1 MRLTECDP
9 RISQLRALYHRRG
22 NSAIVLTQPMNLS
35 WLLGG
40 RMQIGIA
47 GSGAVCTA
55 VINDAEVVLITNNIE
70 ARRLQEEEV
79 GDVPRILA
87 LPWADGE
94 PAVQAQAELAGNAP
108 LLEADCAEELQ
119 QLRSCLQGTQ
129 EQEAAQVAALCSSAV
144 ERAVLLIHPGMTEW
158 EASGVLSG
166 CAVANGL
173 IPNVLFTPADEHI
186 ARYRH
191 ALSGP
196 YPLKKNDDAVHGST
210 EKRALCKH
218 YTVC

>member
-119 QLRSCLQGTQ
+119 QLRC
-129 EQEAAQVAALCSSAV
+129 AAARWSGRSCSS
-144 ERAVLLIHPGMTEW
+144 
-158 EASGVLSG
+158 
-166 CAVANGL
+166 
-173 IPNVLFTPADEHI
+173 IPA
-186 ARYRH
+186 
-191 ALSGP
+191 
-196 YPLKKNDDAVHGST
+196 
-210 EKRALCKH
+210 
-218 YTVC
+218 

>member
-1 MRLTECDP
+1 
-9 RISQLRALYHRRG
+9 
-22 NSAIVLTQPMNLS
+22 MNLS

-94 PAVQAQAELAGNAP
+94 PAVQAQAELAGSG
-108 LLEADCAEELQ
+108 
-119 QLRSCLQGTQ
+119 LRRGT
-129 EQEAAQVAALCSSAV
+129 AAAALLPAGDAGAGSGAGRSAV
-144 ERAVLLIHPGMTEW
+144 QQRGGAGGPAHPSRHDGMGSFRRTVRLRGGERIDPQ
-158 EASGVLSG
+158 
-166 CAVANGL
+166 CAVYTCGRAHC
-173 IPNVLFTPADEHI
+173 T
-186 ARYRH
+186 
-191 ALSGP
+191 LSP
-196 YPLKKNDDAVHGST
+196 RAERPVSAKKNDDAVHGST

>member
-108 LLEADCAEELQ
+108 
-119 QLRSCLQGTQ
+119 
-129 EQEAAQVAALCSSAV
+129 
-144 ERAVLLIHPGMTEW
+144 
-158 EASGVLSG
+158 
-166 CAVANGL
+166 
-173 IPNVLFTPADEHI
+173 
-186 ARYRH
+186 
-191 ALSGP
+191 
-196 YPLKKNDDAVHGST
+196 
-210 EKRALCKH
+210 
-218 YTVC
+218 

>member
-79 GDVPRILA
+79 GESPAPLA
-87 LPWADGE
+87 RRGRTE
-94 PAVQAQAELAGNAP
+94 SPAVQA
-108 LLEADCAEELQ
+108 
-119 QLRSCLQGTQ
+119 
-129 EQEAAQVAALCSSAV
+129 
-144 ERAVLLIHPGMTEW
+144 PG
-158 EASGVLSG
+158 
-166 CAVANGL
+166 
-173 IPNVLFTPADEHI
+173 
-186 ARYRH
+186 
-191 ALSGP
+191 
-196 YPLKKNDDAVHGST
+196 
-210 EKRALCKH
+210 
-218 YTVC
+218 

>member
-1 MRLTECDP
+1 
-9 RISQLRALYHRRG
+9 
-22 NSAIVLTQPMNLS
+22 MNLS

-119 QLRSCLQGTQ
+119 QLRSCRRRRSRKRRRSQRC
-129 EQEAAQVAALCSSAV
+129 AAARWSGRSCSS
-144 ERAVLLIHPGMTEW
+144 
-158 EASGVLSG
+158 
-166 CAVANGL
+166 
-173 IPNVLFTPADEHI
+173 IPA
-186 ARYRH
+186 
-191 ALSGP
+191 
-196 YPLKKNDDAVHGST
+196 
-210 EKRALCKH
+210 
-218 YTVC
+218 